1 MTDTNLNRFLAL
13 MLSAAFVISG
23 CQQKEKK
30 TVDKKLIMPDAR
42 LFETT
47 LGNMADIYQTG
58 AFNVESYGL
67 VVNLNGTGSSECEP
81 YVRSKLIK
89 LIQKQL
95 KTQSS
100 KEANDMIN
108 SMDTA
113 VVYIRGVIPA
123 LAVSGETFDLQVIPL
138 PGTQTTS
145 LESGRLYTVDL
156 TQNANVDYAK
166 TVAYADGP
174 IFVNKVSEGA
184 ANQAGYYILGG
195 GKVIDDAPLSLWLK
209 EPNYYT
215 SNAIRNRINER
226 FGRDIA
232 RAVSPEEVQITFPKK
247 YLKDKIKYLAMIEQ
261 LYLGTDPVLTQR
273 RIDMLAERLVN
284 ETGKFPAEI
293 ALETI
298 GNACVKT
305 VKPLIDSDDPD
316 VRFNAGRCLMN
327 LGDQEGLALMKDLAY
342 TRASKYRLAAIESI
356 GSLSSNNEAN
366 KILNDLLSDSDRS
379 VVFAAYRA
387 LRDKNSFAVTRKL
400 IGGDFLVE
408 NVISNG
414 SKTIYVSRSETPR
427 IVLFGFPIDCNP
439 DLFVKSDDGNIVIT
453 AESGNEYVSLMRKH
467 PTRPTLIGPFKSTY
481 SVSDVVRTLGEIPR
495 YDEDKKTRA
504 GLGVPY
510 SEIILLLERMCSSN
524 MIDAEFVAGPMTEV
538 KVLRSV
544 RQESGN

>member
-1 MTDTNLNRFLAL
+1 